1 MIVVSEI
8 RLSSEPDST
17 ILKPLQEI
25 AIDLIEH
32 FKFTSGLPLIT
43 ICLLWALIKWGK
55 SDFLNGYMLNCVK
68 NAESCKGSVKRK
80 KILVKSEMDS
90 IYTFLVNE
98 AIKRIESEE
107 LPDTRDLKCFTGTL
121 LELINSGL
129 TDGELYIMEDFISP
143 LMWMTTRVDD
153 KKVTKNVK
161 SFIDFLH

>member
-1 MIVVSEI
+1 
-8 RLSSEPDST
+8 
-17 ILKPLQEI
+17 
-25 AIDLIEH
+25 
-32 FKFTSGLPLIT
+32 
-43 ICLLWALIKWGK
+43 
-55 SDFLNGYMLNCVK
+55 MLNCVK

-98 AIKRIESEE
+98 AIKRIEIEE

-153 KKVTKNVK
+153 KKVIKNVK